1 MSEGWNRAQVSSQS
15 MAITDSKH
23 EHLSPHS
30 FPFFLSLWDFKVENE
45 DQSRAEATPASAD
58 QHAFSMPIIK
68 YAGPQRH
75 QRELPGLKE
84 MDICLLLR
92 PPEKSHSFCPS
103 HAGWPWSLES
113 WQVELMFHFVL
124 SLGPFLLHDSH
135 WQFKENTFYAKF
147 FLGQNYPWFLAKKW
161 ILWQSLIM
169 QFARVQT
176 GSWIYFQW
184 EMHLMST
191 VPVTW
196 L

>member
-1 MSEGWNRAQVSSQS
+1 MSEGWKRAQVSSQS

-103 HAGWPWSLES
+103 PHLLYSS
-113 WQVELMFHFVL
+113 TFFFHLLLCAPSMCSSPCPSMLHCASVFHVYL
-124 SLGPFLLHDSH
+124 HVPFYIFPYILYVTS
-135 WQFKENTFYAKF
+135 YC
-147 FLGQNYPWFLAKKW
+147 FLCAPPP
-161 ILWQSLIM
+161 S
-169 QFARVQT
+169 
-176 GSWIYFQW
+176 S
-184 EMHLMST
+184 
-191 VPVTW
+191 PP
-196 L
+196 